1 MAVDFKTGKPVI
13 CTAPAA
19 SMVATTKYLF
29 SCIGGGCINT

>member
-19 SMVATTKYLF
+19 SMVATKEYLF
-29 SCIGGGCINT
+29 SCIGGCCIDT